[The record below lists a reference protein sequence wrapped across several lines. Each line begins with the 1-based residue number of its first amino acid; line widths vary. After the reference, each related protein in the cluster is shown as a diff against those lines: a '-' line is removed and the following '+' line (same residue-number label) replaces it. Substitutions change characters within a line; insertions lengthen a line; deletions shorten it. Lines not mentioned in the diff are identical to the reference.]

1 MDEPSQGRQIRC
13 GGEVLEYTERGEG
26 EPIVLL
32 HAGVFSDW
40 FLPVA
45 VTEALAGFRVIV
57 PRRAGYVEGSAPS
70 DHLSLGDHAR
80 HCAALLQELGIRRA
94 HLCGHSSS
102 ALIGLQL
109 ALDRP
114 DLVQSLVLLEPAP
127 GGSLNGPAHT
137 GVADELIGAAMA
149 AYGAGDTATGFE
161 RFMTAVGG
169 PHYQEV
175 IEQALG
181 REGLDAAI
189 RQSAYFPDEAR
200 AVWEWR
206 FEASDTERI
215 HAPVLLVQGERTAEL
230 SAVPPESVA
239 LLAAMVPRAEIV
251 EIAGVSHLMPLED
264 AVGVA
269 QVIAGFARKHPI
281 TAAAPCEIPR

>member
-1 MDEPSQGRQIRC
+1 MVERLSWRRVRC
-13 GGEVLEYTERGEG
+13 GGAVLEYAERGEG

-32 HAGVFSDW
+32 HAGIFSDW

-45 VTEALAGFRVIV
+45 AREEFAGFRVIV

-70 DHLSLGDHAR
+70 AHLSLADHAR
-80 HCAALLQELGIRRA
+80 HCAALLVEIGVARA
-94 HLCGHSSS
+94 HFCGHSSS

-114 DLVQSLVLLEPAP
+114 ELVRTLVLLEPAP
-127 GGSLNGPAHT
+127 GGSLNGPTHAA
-137 GVADELIGAAMA
+137 VAGEVIGAAMA

-169 PHYQEV
+169 PHYREV
-175 IEQALG
+175 LERGLG
-181 REGLDAAI
+181 REGHERAM
-189 RQSAYFPDEAR
+189 RQSAFFPDEAR

-206 FEASDTERI
+206 FEASDAERI
-215 HAPVLLVQGERTAEL
+215 DTPMLLVQGERTAAL

-239 LLAAMVPRAEIV
+239 LLAAMVPHAEV
-251 EIAGVSHLMPLED
+251 ADLAGASHLMPLED
-264 AVGVA
+264 PIGVA
-269 QVIAGFARKHPI
+269 RLIADFARRHPI
-281 TAAAPCEIPR
+281 ASNAR

>member
-1 MDEPSQGRQIRC
+1 MGKLSNRCQVRC
-13 GGEVLEYTERGEG
+13 GGEMLEYTERGEG

-45 VTEALAGFRVIV
+45 ATEALSDFRVIV
-57 PRRAGYVEGSAPS
+57 PRRAGYAKGSAPS
-70 DHLSLGDHAR
+70 VHLSIGDHAQ
-80 HCAALLQELGIRRA
+80 HCATLLEKLGVGRA

-109 ALDRP
+109 ALIRP
-114 DLVQSLVLLEPAP
+114 ELVQSLVLLEPAP
-127 GGSLNGPAHT
+127 GGSLIGPTHAA
-137 GVADELIGAAMA
+137 VAGEVIGAAMA
-149 AYGAGDTATGFE
+149 AYGAGDTAKGFE

-175 IEQALG
+175 IERALG
-181 REGLDAAI
+181 REGLEAAI

-206 FEASDTERI
+206 FGASDAERLDT
-215 HAPVLLVQGERTAEL
+215 PVLLVQGERTAKL
-230 SAVPPESVA
+230 SAVPPGSVA
-239 LLAAMVPRAEIV
+239 LLAAMVPRAEV
-251 EIAGVSHLMPLED
+251 AELAGASHLMPLED
-264 AVGVA
+264 PAGVA
-269 QVIAGFARKHPI
+269 QLIAGFARRHPI
-281 TAAAPCEIPR
+281 TAGAG